1 MWIHPALVFNISTVT
16 LETNLTFIGFFNM
29 FFPSDWNPTDLIRL
43 EVPIFCFNLKSIYIL
58 SKFEHLK
65 TNRSA
70 ARCSRKCYF
79 SSLMWTRTLQILLIL
94 HDIDHV
100 ILIAMAFSTT
110 VCWALTWPSPS
121 STTPNR
127 PWKKMKNQ
135 RLLAGHPHDDHLTK
149 NKKSQQ
155 TRTTKTTQYSETLGC
170 PPPHDV
176 RCF

>member
-1 MWIHPALVFNISTVT
+1 MDSPSSCFQHIHCHSWDQFDFHRFLQHILSKWLKPNWFDKTWS
-16 LETNLTFIGFFNM
+16 
-29 FFPSDWNPTDLIRL
+29 SDFLFQPK
-43 EVPIFCFNLKSIYIL
+43 LKSIYIL

-127 PWKKMKNQ
+127 PWKKKWKNQ

-155 TRTTKTTQYSETLGC
+155 TRTTRTTQ
-170 PPPHDV
+170 
-176 RCF
+176 